1 MKLNIQAF
9 LNSLVFMGE
18 GMLGIFAVMVII
30 IGVIYA
36 LGHFTAK
43 EGRINLNGRLTPRK
57 AKKCVCSKNDGRKRG
72 CALAWPRFFRLLWTW
87 TAKTGIMKANQ
98 REEREKA
105 WENIR
110 A

>member
-1 MKLNIQAF
+1 MKLDTQAF

-43 EGRINLNGRLTPRK
+43 SAFGTISSRLHLVCMTSHPR
-57 AKKCVCSKNDGRKRG
+57 
-72 CALAWPRFFRLLWTW
+72 
-87 TAKTGIMKANQ
+87 
-98 REEREKA
+98 
-105 WENIR
+105 
-110 A
+110 

>member
-1 MKLNIQAF
+1 MKPNIQAF

-43 EGRINLNGRLTPRK
+43 K
-57 AKKCVCSKNDGRKRG
+57 
-72 CALAWPRFFRLLWTW
+72 
-87 TAKTGIMKANQ
+87 
-98 REEREKA
+98 EE
-105 WENIR
+105 
-110 A
+110 

>member
-57 AKKCVCSKNDGRKRG
+57 SEKMRLFQKRWTETRLCFGIAAFFQTVVDMDCKNGYNESKS
-72 CALAWPRFFRLLWTW
+72 T
-87 TAKTGIMKANQ
+87 
-98 REEREKA
+98 
-105 WENIR
+105 
-110 A
+110 